1 MMRFFNSRKLVLAS
15 TCLSVL
21 LSVVG
26 TVMSQPVEN
35 LMPALHFRPPAVPL
49 VTFDPYMSIWS
60 ERNHLA
66 DHATVYWDGRRQN
79 LISVIRVDGRMYRLM
94 GGRPRLEPALHQ
106 ISVNVLPLETVYRFA
121 GAGVH
126 VRLSFLTP
134 RIPEKIKDLTRPVTY
149 IRWTVRSIDG
159 RTHQVQI
166 FYSSSSAIAVNK
178 SNQHIVWARKTFGPL
193 TALKCG
199 SPSQNFFNISGDPVG
214 LDWGYLYTAA
224 ATDQAHSAFLPVR
237 KALKE
242 FHATGSLGA
251 SESSHGPQR
260 VSNGRPAEAFTFNLG
275 KVAASPVSRQVMV
288 AYDELWAIDYFG
300 DYLRPYWRKGG
311 VKPGQMFETAWGRRA
326 KLRSQS
332 AAFDAEVQKDAIS
345 VGGRKYAVIA
355 SLAYRQALAAMGM
368 AADRNGQ
375 PMVFTKE
382 ETSNGDIATV
392 DVIFPAS
399 PLFLL
404 FNPQMEAASIAPVLV
419 SADTPKWR
427 FAWAPHDLGT
437 YPICR
442 GHYKTGGENMPVE
455 ESGNII
461 IICCAIAEAEGNANF
476 AAKYWNLLQRWV
488 AFLRKSGFDPGNQ
501 LSTNDFLGFMA
512 HNANLSVKAIIAMGA
527 YAKLCQMRGFKAE
540 AADYRALAHRWAIKW
555 MHIDHNGNHYKMAF
569 NQPGTWSQLYNMA
582 WDQAL
587 GLHIFPRSVRRRE
600 MKFYMTQ
607 LHTYGLPDRST
618 VTQTKTDFSIWTAT
632 MATRRSEFNAIIS
645 RIYKFLDKTPTR
657 VPLADQYGTNRAWGG
672 MHARPVVGA
681 AFFPMMADHRMWMKW
696 AHQWAQQARPVS
708 NNWASLPPSPIKRTL
723 VHTARHMPVDWHYT
737 IHEPTGRW
745 YGKNY
750 NDSNWRIG
758 PAGFGTPDPGVTPR
772 TRWTTDNLWVRRHFA
787 LHTNNFTHLALIT
800 YHDQGIQVYINGV
813 FAASVPGYS
822 TSYIT
827 LPISKKAL
835 ATLHR
840 GRNVIA
846 VHVHQ
851 TVGGQFFDLGIV
863 RTHKWVRW

>member
-1 MMRFFNSRKLVLAS
+1 MNDSKIRWIKKPLAIAVAFAWG
-15 TCLSVL
+15 LSVAAG
-21 LSVVG
+21 VG
-26 TVMSQPVEN
+26 LAQAGEG
-35 LMPALHFRPPAVPL
+35 LMPSLHFRPPAVPL

-60 ERNHLA
+60 EHNHLA
-66 DHATVYWDGRRQN
+66 DHPTVYWDGRRQN
-79 LISVIRVDGRMYRLM
+79 LVSAIRVDGHVYRLM
-94 GGRPRLEPALHQ
+94 GGRPRLNTAFHQ
-106 ISVNVLPLETVYRFA
+106 LSVNVLPLETVYRFA
-121 GAGVH
+121 GAGLH

-134 RIPEKIKDLTRPVTY
+134 RIPAKIHDLTQPVTY
-149 IRWTVRSIDG
+149 IRWTVRSTDG
-159 RTHQVQI
+159 RSHQVQI
-166 FYSSSSAIAVNK
+166 YYSTSSAVAVNK
-178 SNQHIVWARKTFGPL
+178 SNQHVVWTQKHFGPL
-193 TALKCG
+193 SALKCG
-199 SPSQNFFNISGDPVG
+199 TPSQNYFSISGDPVG

-224 ATDQAHSAFLPVR
+224 ATDQAKSAFLPIR
-237 KALKE
+237 KALKQ
-242 FHATGSLGA
+242 FRANGSVGP
-251 SESSHGPQR
+251 SESTRGPQR
-260 VSNGRPAEAFTFNLG
+260 VSNGRPVEAFAFNLG
-275 KVAASPVSRQVMV
+275 TVSSAPVSRQLMV
-288 AYDELWAIDYFG
+288 AYDEVWAIDYFG
-300 DYLRPYWRKGG
+300 EYLRPYWRKGG
-311 VKPGQMFETAWGRRA
+311 VTPGQMLQKAWSRRA
-326 KLRSQS
+326 KLRKQS
-332 AAFDAEVQKDAIS
+332 AAFDAQVQRDAIR

-355 SLAYRQALAAMGM
+355 SLAYRQAIAAMGM

-437 YPICR
+437 YPIAR
-442 GHYKTGGENMPVE
+442 GHYATGGENMPVE

-476 AAKYWNLLQRWV
+476 AAKYWNLLQDWV
-488 AFLRKSGFDPGNQ
+488 AFLRQSGFDPGKQ

-527 YAKLCQMRGFKAE
+527 FAKLCQMRGLTAE
-540 AADYRALAHRWAIKW
+540 AADYRALAHRWAMKW
-555 MHIDHNGNHYKMAF
+555 MRVDRDGDHYKMAF

-587 GLHIFPRSVRRRE
+587 GLHIFPKSVRRRE

-632 MATRRSEFNAIIS
+632 MATRRSQFNAIIS
-645 RIYKFLDKTPTR
+645 RIYKFLDKTGTR

-681 AFFPMMADHRMWMKW
+681 AFFPMMANHHIWMKW
-696 AHQWAQQARPVS
+696 AHQAQPIG
-708 NNWASLPPSPIKRTL
+708 NNWASLPPSPIKS
-723 VHTARHMPVDWHYT
+723 VVVPTARHMPINWHYT
-737 IHEPTGRW
+737 IQAPTGKW
-745 YGKNY
+745 YAKHY
-750 NDSNWRIG
+750 NDSQWQVG

-772 TRWTTDNLWVRRHFA
+772 TRWTTDNLWLRRHFI
-787 LHTNNFTHLALIT
+787 LHAGNFTHLAFLT

-813 FAASVPGYS
+813 FAGSVRGYS
-822 TSYIT
+822 TSYVT
-827 LPISKKAL
+827 LPITRQAL
-835 ATLHR
+835 AALHR

-863 RTHKWVRW
+863 RTHKWVQW